1 MSKEKIGIVTACMN
15 REHAL
20 NVSLHSWLNFEEIS
34 EIIIVDWSSKNSLKK
49 LETID
54 ERIKVIRIEEKEYFN
69 IGKAFNI
76 GFKNA
81 TADKILKM
89 DVDYILNPYFNL
101 FKSDVKLTK
110 DSFITG
116 NWEDQV
122 KDNEM
127 GFMTYL
133 NGFIYLHR
141 ENFIKCEY
149 SGWDNYGWDDDDLY
163 NRLQN
168 NNLKRVKLY
177 DITSTLF
184 IYHNPH
190 DDSTRTE
197 NYKSDKLREN
207 QKKYNKVV
215 AKKKNRR
222 KRK

>member
-15 REHAL
+15 RKNML
-20 NVSLHSWLNFEEIS
+20 NVSLQSWLNFEEIS

-54 ERIKVIRIEEKEYFN
+54 ERIKVIRVEEKEYFN
-69 IGKAFNI
+69 IGEAFNI

-110 DSFITG
+110 NTFITG

-122 KDNEM
+122 KDNKM
-127 GFMTYL
+127 GFMVYL

-141 ENFIKCEY
+141 ENFLKCEY
-149 SGWDNYGWDDDDLY
+149 SEVG
-163 NRLQN
+163 
-168 NNLKRVKLY
+168 
-177 DITSTLF
+177 
-184 IYHNPH
+184 
-190 DDSTRTE
+190 
-197 NYKSDKLREN
+197 
-207 QKKYNKVV
+207 
-215 AKKKNRR
+215 
-222 KRK
+222 